1 MDNGLREE
9 CLRVSSRLS
18 INFKYIIVQVLRDP
32 VVQLHACSPCF
43 LLEWTN
49 FAIRGKA

>member
-1 MDNGLREE
+1 MDNGLREQ
-9 CLRVSSRLS
+9 CLRVSGRLS

-43 LLEWTN
+43 LEWTN
-49 FAIRGKA
+49 FATRGKA